1 MPWSWLAALFA
12 LAGASPEER
21 AVEYLAREVPRW
33 ATENGCYSCHNNG
46 DGARA
51 LFVSSRN
58 GFRVP
63 AESLRDTVLYL
74 AQPGEWD
81 RNKGVRPEAKTLVR
95 IQFAAA
101 LAEASRAGNPIAPDA
116 LKQAAAL
123 VAESQRED
131 GSWASAAAGLTG
143 APGTYGDPLATWLAV
158 CVLESS
164 GNYEAAV
171 ANARRWARA
180 ASAKATPDAAALV
193 LMLSASKDAKDV
205 AKATTALEH
214 LTRSQA
220 RDGGWGPFP
229 GTPTEV
235 FDTAV
240 AVIALKASGSATY
253 REAIDRGRRYLITSQ
268 VSDGGWVET
277 TRPSGAQ
284 SYAQRISTSAWALLA
299 LVESRNPTH

>member
-1 MPWSWLAALFA
+1 
-12 LAGASPEER
+12 
-21 AVEYLAREVPRW
+21 
-33 ATENGCYSCHNNG
+33 
-46 DGARA
+46 
-51 LFVSSRN
+51 
-58 GFRVP
+58 VP
-63 AESLRDTVLYL
+63 AEALRDTMIYL

-81 RNKGVRPEAKTLVR
+81 KNKGVRPEAKTLVR

-101 LAEASRAGNPIAPDA
+101 LAEASRAGNSIAPEA

-164 GNYEAAV
+164 SKYEAAV
-171 ANARRWARA
+171 ANARRWAGTA
-180 ASAKATPDAAALV
+180 PAKATPDAAALV

-205 AKATTALEH
+205 AKTTTALEH

-229 GTPTEV
+229 DTPTEV

-240 AVIALKASGSATY
+240 AVIALRASGSAY
-253 REAIDRGRRYLITSQ
+253 SESIERGRRYLITSQ

-299 LVESRNPTH
+299 LVESRNVR